1 MSLSRAQLAA
11 ELWGRLQRPF
21 AEVGIT
27 NSDTTGNLK
36 EPIDATLLALGTAWD
51 DVSSGT
57 VESGSEASAIALAVY
72 YGWGAA
78 IVAAA
83 NLVDGSVGAPQVQES
98 SSQLIANYTK
108 QQEAAKR
115 AVDAYLPDDGTF
127 VVGVIALDII
137 EPLECA

>member
-36 EPIDATLLALGTAWD
+36 EPIDATLLALGTAWG
-51 DVSSGT
+51 DVATGT
-57 VESGSEASAIALAVY
+57 VAAGDELKAITVAVY
-72 YGWGAA
+72 YGWEAA
-78 IVAAA
+78 VTAAA

-108 QQEAAKR
+108 QQEYAKVAAN
-115 AVDAYLPDDGTF
+115 AYLPDDGTF
-127 VVGVIALDII
+127 AIGVIALDII

>member
-36 EPIDATLLALGTAWD
+36 EPIDATLLALGTAWG
-51 DVSSGT
+51 DVATGT
-57 VESGSEASAIALAVY
+57 VATGDELKAITVAAY
-72 YGWGAA
+72 YGWEAA
-78 IVAAA
+78 VTAAA

-98 SSQLIANYTK
+98 ASQLTANYTK
-108 QQEAAKR
+108 QRDLAKQAAQQ
-115 AVDAYLPDDGTF
+115 YLPDEGAF